1 MKRTIIIGL
10 VVLMACAAQVHADD
24 PCLPNS
30 AGITGEIDAK
40 TEAAIAALPPR
51 AWDQCKEMGAIAVA
65 VAQMRDGKIAQDTA
79 APQIWGWFTSL
90 QKSNPDFTAGVAEI
104 NKTYVEPIY
113 ASPMAWHDICD
124 EYINAC
130 RSQ

>member
-40 TEAAIAALPPR
+40 TEATIAALPAR

-65 VAQMRDGKIAQDTA
+65 VAQARDGKVVQDTV
-79 APQIWGWFTSL
+79 APQVWAWFTSL
-90 QKSNPDFTAGVAEI
+90 QKLNPNFTAGVAEV
-104 NKTYVEPIY
+104 NKMYVAPIY
-113 ASPMAWHDICD
+113 QSTESWHDICD
-124 EYINAC
+124 EYMNAC
-130 RSQ
+130 YSK